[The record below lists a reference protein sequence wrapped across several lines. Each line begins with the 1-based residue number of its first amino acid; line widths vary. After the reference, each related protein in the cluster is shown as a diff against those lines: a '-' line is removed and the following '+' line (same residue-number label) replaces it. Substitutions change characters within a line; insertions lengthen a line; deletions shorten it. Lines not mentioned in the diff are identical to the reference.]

1 MEANLFRTILFL
13 LELKQRNTSKLNFI
27 MSLMRCFDIQNR
39 ALTLRDALE
48 PLGLHVAAAKEEL
61 PC

>member
-1 MEANLFRTILFL
+1 MGANLFRTILFL

-39 ALTLRDALE
+39 ALTLRDTLG
-48 PLGLHVAAAKEEL
+48 PLVLHAAASKGEL